1 MSAFLAFSRVRS
13 ITQKLV
19 DGLQPYVAQTQTI
32 SRRCVAYHFE
42 VKRSKVKVTAAFG
55 SWMNMQFIA
64 IFSCPLCSS
73 ARISWINLISGTNTN
88 HEWMM
93 CRVTFPGQKVK
104 GQGHRGHRKFGA
116 CPLCSSVLIS
126 WIYIICGTNTNH
138 EWTMCHV
145 TFPGQKV
152 KGQGYRGHQNFRA
165 CALSKHWFRIQNWLG
180 SAAIN
185 CLSVALV
192 ILSYLGSTIILM
204 NLRISSAVYAME
216 MVQIIFSSR
225 CNALLGL

>member
-1 MSAFLAFSRVRS
+1 MGCHFSGQKVKGQGHRGQMSAFLAFSRVRF
-13 ITQKLV
+13 ITQKLF

-73 ARISWINLISGTNTN
+73 ARISWIDLIS
-88 HEWMM
+88 
-93 CRVTFPGQKVK
+93 
-104 GQGHRGHRKFGA
+104 
-116 CPLCSSVLIS
+116 
-126 WIYIICGTNTNH
+126 GTNTNH

-152 KGQGYRGHQNFRA
+152 KGQGHRGHQEFGA
-165 CALSKHWFRIQNWLG
+165 CPLCSSVRISWIYFISGTNTNHEWTMCRVTFPGQKVKGQGHRGHRKHVR
-180 SAAIN
+180 
-185 CLSVALV
+185 SVARCIFHGLT
-192 ILSYLGSTIILM
+192 SYV
-204 NLRISSAVYAME
+204 A
-216 MVQIIFSSR
+216 QIQTMSGR
-225 CNALLGL
+225 CVW